1 MKPENLN
8 IDEITEDR
16 RKAVAAS
23 IRTISLE
30 ELKTLGQQLFPYA
43 GDAWEEKF
51 FAFLNEN
58 PGATFHHATA
68 DDGVQFLYCHAKDKG
83 IWFLPKKGL
92 GPMQPRGRAILK
104 QIVEGR

>member
-8 IDEITEDR
+8 MEEITEAR

-23 IRTISLE
+23 IRTLSLE

-43 GDAWEEKF
+43 GDPWGEKF

-68 DDGVQFLYCHAKDKG
+68 HDGVQFLYCPAQDKG
-83 IWFLPKKGL
+83 IWFLPKTGM
-92 GPMQPRGRAILK
+92 GPMQPKGRAIFK
-104 QIVEGR
+104 QIIEGR